1 MVAFGGVVVNYVEDD
16 FDAGGMQRLH
26 HRLELAD
33 GSARGVA
40 WLGGKKTNG
49 VIAPVVAE
57 TLFDKDAVINEGMYR
72 HQLDG
77 GNTQAFQII
86 DHRGCRQSSISSA
99 LGRGN
104 FRMQLGETPDVH
116 LINHTLVPGNTR
128 RLICS
133 PTEGGINHYT
143 FEHAG
148 SAVPAIERQIFFGV
162 TNPVAEV
169 RIAPL
174 QIILDLLGVGI
185 QQELM
190 VVKTLSVRRIVR
202 TVDTVTV

>member
-1 MVAFGGVVVNYVEDD
+1 
-16 FDAGGMQRLH
+16 MQAAD

-33 GSARGVA
+33 GSAGGIA

-99 LGRGN
+99 QGRGN
-104 FRMQLGETPDVH
+104 FRMQLGETLDVH
-116 LINHTLVPGNTR
+116 LINHALVPGNAR

-133 PTEGGINHYT
+133 PTEGGINHYA

-148 SAVPAIERQIFFGV
+148 STVAAIEGEIFLGM

-185 QQELM
+185 QQQLM
-190 VVKTLSVRRIVR
+190 VIKTVSVGRIVR
-202 TVDTVTV
+202 TVDTVAIQQSGARFR